1 MRTADTAPHLRTAA
15 GTLALGAAAGTLAL
29 AAALVLAG
37 CSTPPPAPGTA
48 PSAEATPSG
57 SATATATGTAPLT
70 ALAGAWEM
78 TRLEVGTAGDLAP
91 VPYSGQVVFTDAG
104 TMSVQARNPDAA
116 APDGL
121 YTVGGYEAFHGTV
134 APVDDD
140 SLTVEVDS
148 ALAPALVGRTL
159 ARDFAVTGDTLVLTP
174 TDPSEGFRA
183 TYQRQG

>member
-1 MRTADTAPHLRTAA
+1 M
-15 GTLALGAAAGTLAL
+15 
-29 AAALVLAG
+29 VLAG

-57 SATATATGTAPLT
+57 SATATATGTAPLS

-116 APDGL
+116 APDGP

-148 ALAPALVGRTL
+148 ALAPTLVGQTL

>member
-1 MRTADTAPHLRTAA
+1 MRTADTAPHLRT
-15 GTLALGAAAGTLAL
+15 AAGTLAL

-57 SATATATGTAPLT
+57 SASATGTAPLS
-70 ALAGAWEM
+70 ALTGAWEM
-78 TRLEVGTAGDLAP
+78 TRLEVGTAGDLDP

-116 APDGL
+116 APDGP

-148 ALAPALVGRTL
+148 ALAPTLVGQTL

>member
-1 MRTADTAPHLRTAA
+1 MRTADTAPHRRYAPPLRTAA
-15 GTLALGAAAGTLAL
+15 ASLALGAALA
-29 AAALVLAG
+29 LAG
-37 CSTPPPAPGTA
+37 CSTPPQAPGTA

-57 SATATATGTAPLT
+57 SAPGTAPLS

-78 TRLEVGTAGDLAP
+78 TRLEVGTAGDLSP

-116 APDGL
+116 APDGP
-121 YTVGGYEAFHGTV
+121 YTVGGYEAFSGTV
-134 APVDDD
+134 TPVDDD

-148 ALAPALVGRTL
+148 ALAPTLVGQTL